1 MENVY
6 IASGT
11 LALVVS
17 VAMQMA
23 KNSPWFPW
31 LSRNSGKVNAYV
43 SAGVAVL
50 SSLGIAFSFDFNDV
64 TGDGTGTFSFN
75 LYTMIHMA
83 GHSLVQFAAQHT
95 AYKGLIVPAEQLGE
109 IRMLLQRLL
118 QPPISDAEAKAELVN
133 PTPPVKG
140 TP

>member
-1 MENVY
+1 MDNVY
-6 IASGT
+6 VASGT
-11 LALVVS
+11 LALVTS
-17 VAMQMA
+17 VLLQMC

-31 LSRNSGKVNAYV
+31 LTRNSGKVNAYV
-43 SAGVAVL
+43 SAVVAVL
-50 SSLGIAFSFDFNDV
+50 SSMGIAWSFDYAPSGDTNIAFSFNV
-64 TGDGTGTFSFN
+64 
-75 LYTMIHMA
+75 YTVGHMI

-133 PTPPVKG
+133 PPEPVKG